1 MSFPQE
7 CGKNDQTRL
16 RPGLPSHL
24 SECASAV
31 PVAAARRSL
40 SLGVRRPMASSQA
53 RSPLLAEPPL
63 TDQALIDYFGN
74 LKDGA
79 LTSNARSRSRT
90 RSRTR
95 SLAPR
100 LTRLL
105 THS

>member
-1 MSFPQE
+1 
-7 CGKNDQTRL
+7 
-16 RPGLPSHL
+16 
-24 SECASAV
+24 
-31 PVAAARRSL
+31 
-40 SLGVRRPMASSQA
+40 MASSQA

-95 SLAPR
+95 CQPPARTQRQRQPGNR
-100 LTRLL
+100 PAVGTRKPVSGCAHKIFG
-105 THS
+105 THTRVS